1 MNHVDSTTIVEFK
14 CPGCYHQLGVRV
26 VRKDMELLQKSW
38 NDAWLLLVG
47 HTCQRCAHTFQ
58 VDWLRAMVR
67 RELDEVDNLPF

>member
-26 VRKDMELLQKSW
+26 VRKAMELLIKSW
-38 NDAWLLLVG
+38 NGSWLLLVE
-47 HTCQRCAHTFQ
+47 HRCQRCGYAFQ

-67 RELDEVDNLPF
+67 RELDEADNLPF